1 MDNRGKKDVFLP
13 MSVDEA
19 YEYYW
24 KVYEEGIYS
33 LIQLQIKHRKGEEAR
48 SIWESYKKKDRYA
61 ARNFASYE
69 NMQKAL
75 KMVIREINQSRL
87 CLSPVPQSIDDMD
100 LEMEKKK
107 IEIAHRTLLS
117 SAKKSILGCGDSYYH
132 NIRAYLLNRVEQ
144 ASNYRLI
151 VNINDDNVV
160 QMIDREEYLKHLEDP
175 F

>member
-24 KVYEEGIYS
+24 QVYEKGIYS

-48 SIWESYKKKDRYA
+48 SSWETHRKKGRYA
-61 ARNFASYE
+61 ARDFEFYE

-144 ASNYRLI
+144 ASNYKFLVEI
-151 VNINDDNVV
+151 SDDNVV
-160 QMIDREEYLKHLEDP
+160 QILDREEYLNHLEDS

>member
-1 MDNRGKKDVFLP
+1 MTKNDVYPP

-24 KVYEEGIYS
+24 QVYEKGIYS

-87 CLSPVPQSIDDMD
+87 CLSPVPQSTDTMD

-132 NIRAYLLNRVEQ
+132 NIRAYLINRIEQ
-144 ASNYRLI
+144 ASNYKF
-151 VNINDDNVV
+151 VVKFDDENVV
-160 QMIDREEYLKHLEDP
+160 QLLDREEYLKQIKCS